1 MRRPSI
7 HVHDAPAANAPADAV
22 DSLQRGLEVLR
33 CFNPGDDALDA
44 AELARRLSLSR
55 PTTRRLLDTLEH
67 HGFLLRAPGT
77 DKFGLHVSCL
87 IVGQAVLGSSVL
99 VKAARPLLQ
108 PFAERLGVNVL
119 ACVQERSELMVL
131 AQSTAAGAP
140 AGAPGPGM
148 RLPVAGSA
156 LGHAWLWK
164 QTAQVQAAWLAQ
176 LRNTVRNVA
185 GAGAS
190 QAAAVYRAFQELE
203 ERGVCQA
210 PDTGRR
216 DVTCFAAPVAL
227 PGGAVA
233 VIGCMRTD
241 GGGRDRARLERECAA
256 ALAQLGLALA
266 DEAGRIRARRSGHAP
281 A

>member
-1 MRRPSI
+1 MRRPLI
-7 HVHDAPAANAPADAV
+7 PAHDLAAAGAPAAAV

-33 CFNPGDDALDA
+33 CFSPGDDSLDA

-55 PTTRRLLDTLEH
+55 PTTLRLLDTLVH
-67 HGFLLRAPGT
+67 HGFLLRVPGT
-77 DKFGLHVSCL
+77 DRYGLHVSCL

-119 ACVQERSELMVL
+119 ACVQERVDLLVL
-131 AQSTAAGAP
+131 AHATAPGAP

-148 RLPVAGSA
+148 RIPVAGSA
-156 LGHAWLWK
+156 PGHAWLWK
-164 QTAQVQAAWLAQ
+164 QPAQVQGAWLAH
-176 LRNTVRNVA
+176 VRSA
-185 GAGAS
+185 PGAGAPH
-190 QAAAVYRAFQELE
+190 AAGVYRAFQELE

-216 DVTCFAAPVAL
+216 DVTCFAAPVVL

-233 VIGCMRTD
+233 VVACMRTD
-241 GGGRDRARLERECAA
+241 GGGKDRARLERECAA
-256 ALAQLGLALA
+256 ALAVLGAELA
-266 DEAGRIRARRSGHAP
+266 DEAGRLRVRRSGHAP
-281 A
+281 V